1 MKQAILDSY
10 GIDAIGFIKV
20 SNRVYKVKTKET
32 FYALK
37 IVQSQEIEVSYE
49 HVRTLHLQ
57 CFVDVIKNKNRTVLT
72 KYEDCYFYLMPWL
85 ENDQVVMKEIKL
97 KYYFECLAYIH
108 NNSFFNYSVS
118 HNYFDQQIEDIT
130 KIINER
136 EQYYLSIMANYEAMQ
151 QRTPSGWIFVLN
163 YYRIGEALQKAKNY
177 LEKYTEYIQD
187 KDTIRLSMVYNNFN
201 YQHILMGERQLIAID
216 KVDIDIC
223 IYDIYNMYQ
232 KVPELLFDLDG
243 ISMYYLSKVKLLP
256 EEKLLLSCLL
266 CIVPYIELEKDEI
279 RNIVKISRLLYY
291 LDSIYTL
298 IEQLSID

>member
-1 MKQAILDSY
+1 MKQTILDSY
-10 GIDAIGFIKV
+10 GINAIGFIKV
-20 SNRVYKVKTKET
+20 SKNVYKVKTSEG

-37 IVQSQEIEVSYE
+37 MVESQSVEVSYE
-49 HVRTLHLQ
+49 HIRTLHLQ
-57 CFVDVIKNKNRTVLT
+57 CFVIIIKNNNRTILT
-72 KYEDCYFYLMPWL
+72 RFENCYFYLMPWL

-97 KYYFECLAYIH
+97 KYYFESLAYIH
-108 NNSFFNYSVS
+108 NQSFFNYNVS
-118 HNYFDQQIEDIT
+118 HSYFDQQVEDIMR
-130 KIINER
+130 IIDER
-136 EQYYLSIMANYEAMQ
+136 EQYYLSIMTNYEAMQ
-151 QRTPSGWIFVLN
+151 QKTPSGWIFVLN
-163 YYRIGEALQKAKNY
+163 YYRMMEGLQKARLY
-177 LEKYTEYIQD
+177 LEKYVEYTKD
-187 KDTIRLSMVYNNFN
+187 KDTIRLSLVYNNFN
-201 YQHILMGERQLIAID
+201 YQHVLMGERKLIAID

-266 CIVPYIELEKDEI
+266 CIVPYIEIEKDEI